1 MPYFILFCFSK
12 YQKVILKFR
21 ISKDQSFIKNYIRI
35 MIVSNQSYSSV
46 TLFFLRETAQRVQE
60 FLLKMFIQCLNSG
73 IKFSQ
78 IKVSNYYLAPG
89 CYSLLF
95 ENSSC
100 YLFCSVVCFD
110 FFIQCIKWSLWILW
124 DRKIHSK
131 CEINSSLQK

>member
-1 MPYFILFCFSK
+1 MVKIGIIAILYTFLFPSK
-12 YQKVILKFR
+12 YQKVILKLR

-46 TLFFLRETAQRVQE
+46 TLFLRETAQRVQE

-78 IKVSNYYLAPG
+78 IKCTNYYLAPG

-110 FFIQCIKWSLWILW
+110 FSFSVLNGAL
-124 DRKIHSK
+124 DFMG
-131 CEINSSLQK
+131 

>member
-1 MPYFILFCFSK
+1 MPYLILLCFSK

-21 ISKDQSFIKNYIRI
+21 ISRDQSFIKNYIRI

-60 FLLKMFIQCLNSG
+60 FLLKMFIQRLNSG
-73 IKFSQ
+73 IKCSQ
-78 IKVSNYYLAPG
+78 IKVSTYYLAPG

-124 DRKIHSK
+124 VRKIHSK
-131 CEINSSLQK
+131 FEINSSLQK